1 MKTLPA
7 TFAPDK
13 LTPLKL
19 VLLWSVYPMSR
30 DAPTCSAVAF
40 RSPSKLERTGAFTLA
55 CIAIL
60 LVVALAIAFLSRG
73 A

>member
-1 MKTLPA
+1 VPVRRPQGVG
-7 TFAPDK
+7 FGS
-13 LTPLKL
+13 
-19 VLLWSVYPMSR
+19 VLLL
-30 DAPTCSAVAF
+30 APPALLRCRIT
-40 RSPSKLERTGAFTLA
+40 PGAFTLA